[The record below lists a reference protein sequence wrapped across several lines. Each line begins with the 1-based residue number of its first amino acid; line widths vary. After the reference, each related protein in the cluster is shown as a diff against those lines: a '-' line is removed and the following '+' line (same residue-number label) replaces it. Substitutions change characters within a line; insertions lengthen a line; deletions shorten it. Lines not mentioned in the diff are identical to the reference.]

1 MRKLLT
7 FLIALGAI
15 VFAVVATASANMM
28 LTGVGSAPGGGGGTP
43 FGITNTDF
51 ASDTTTQTTYNFSA
65 RNFAIGS
72 ADPSRLVVVVV
83 GARQAGTVGAASG
96 VLINGSAASLVV
108 SGADSTA
115 PSGATTTLD
124 IYQLAVSTGTTA
136 TVAVTYPSA
145 MLRAGSAVYSIL
157 GSNGRCSIRRSYC
170 HQSYYSKSI
179 GIDHGTDWW
188 RHNPWRGYLRRRKGH
203 ADELYSRSKRSCV
216 HSLVCRWY
224 DTAHS
229 GSTSYT
235 VTTTG
240 GDNDPVGA
248 FAAGAP

>member
-96 VLINGSAASLVV
+96 VLINGSTASLVV

-115 PSGATTTLD
+115 PSGATSTLD
-124 IYQLAVSTGTTA
+124 IYQLAVPTGTTA

-145 MLRAGSAVYSIL
+145 MLRAGCAVYSIL
-157 GSNGRCSIRRSYC
+157 GSNGVVPSGAAIATSLTTVNPSASITVPTGGGTILGAAISAAGSATPTNYTQD
-170 HQSYYSKSI
+170 QSVAVS
-179 GIDHGTDWW
+179 TLWFVA
-188 RHNPWRGYLRRRKGH
+188 GH
-203 ADELYSRSKRSCV
+203 
-216 HSLVCRWY
+216 

-240 GDNDPVGA
+240 GSNDPVGA
-248 FAAGAP
+248 FAAWAP